1 MFQHTQRI
9 SYSPTPNELKELFVS
24 FLKGKYGYEPE
35 LTVYFDT
42 QIWLPIVVKIE
53 EKNENDFFEFWNKLQ
68 HDILRLKSKHSDEDF
83 ELGDKLLRF
92 ILQKDTELYLF
103 DKECSE
109 YIYEDMDVV
118 HIFVNPS
125 NWVSFEEEETYQ
137 ERLSDFKH
145 NMSYFV
151 FTEEGFLPF
160 QTEKSKLMKTT
171 ISTYEECISLLFSYE
186 NNQQF
191 SFDIHIAQDE
201 DLSVTLRS
209 FAFCSTTEMEQEV
222 RNIAKQLESYCKQ
235 KLHMYDSPLQIE
247 EQITVGLGF
256 PITYF
261 NGLTTMENIVLS
273 LHKIHRLSYPKIT
286 SLLDVPNE
294 VLDNSMQRVAMK
306 YAEKCFSQDIHK
318 QLASILTN

>member
-9 SYSPTPNELKELFVS
+9 SYSPTPNELKELFVN
-24 FLKGKYGYEPE
+24 FLKEKYDYEPE
-35 LTVYFDT
+35 LIVYFDT
-42 QIWLPIVVKIE
+42 QIWLPIVVEIE

-68 HDILRLKSKHSDEDF
+68 HDILRLKSKHNDEDF
-83 ELGDKLLRF
+83 ELGDKLLRL

-125 NWVSFEEEETYQ
+125 NWVSLEEEETYQ

-151 FTEEGFLPF
+151 FNEEDFLPF

-201 DLSVTLRS
+201 DFSVTLRS
-209 FAFCSTTEMEQEV
+209 FAFCPTVEMEQEV
-222 RNIAKQLESYCKQ
+222 RNISKQLEACCKQ
-235 KLHMYDSPLQIE
+235 KLHMYAPPLKIDE
-247 EQITVGLGF
+247 KIILGIDL
-256 PITYF
+256 PIVYH
-261 NGLTTMENIVLS
+261 NGLTVMDNIILS
-273 LHKIHRLSYPKIT
+273 LVETHLLSYKEIQ
-286 SLLDVPNE
+286 SLLQIPKEIRLV
-294 VLDNSMQRVAMK
+294 DNAWQRAK
-306 YAEKCFSQDIHK
+306 RRINIIREAEELRKF
-318 QLASILTN
+318 NN